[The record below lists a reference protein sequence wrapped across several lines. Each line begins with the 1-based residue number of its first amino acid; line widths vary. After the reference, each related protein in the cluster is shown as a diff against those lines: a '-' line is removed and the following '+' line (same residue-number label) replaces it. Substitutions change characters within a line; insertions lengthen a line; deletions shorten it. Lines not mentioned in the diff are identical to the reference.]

1 MVLLEIDFLEG
12 RSKIAERYP
21 EIEIIALAHV

>member
-1 MVLLEIDFLEG
+1 LILIEIDFLEG
-12 RSKIAERYP
+12 RKRISEIYP